1 MTLNSDYNSIP
12 SFEQVHNLYFLFQNC
27 DNTILVEKVSDS
39 QYDIAAVAIGL
50 KLSLL
55 TTVWPNNFSVKTNAV
70 RELMLWDL
78 ASKADKEN
86 MADEVRIK
94 ASDTNVSCALAHE
107 YDLILNGFKLSES
120 YGPSAA
126 KAIRKLSLELQV
138 SLQSVLDGG

>member
-1 MTLNSDYNSIP
+1 MTMNSDSNSIP

-27 DNTILVEKVSDS
+27 DNTVLVEKVSDS

-78 ASKADKEN
+78 ASVASKE
-86 MADEVRIK
+86 K
-94 ASDTNVSCALAHE
+94 SCDVEHV
-107 YDLILNGFKLSES
+107 YDLILNGFGLSES
-120 YGPSAA
+120 YGHVAA

-138 SLQSVLDGG
+138 SLQSVLNGG